1 MWVGLW
7 YGVRIIKFE
16 DVEGRS
22 GCLEKDLFVR
32 GLLFVGRFIDEET
45 WYQRIQQTLL
55 TRLTKKI

>member
-1 MWVGLW
+1 VGLW
-7 YGVRIIKFE
+7 YGVRIIKVE
-16 DVEGRS
+16 DVEGWS

-32 GLLFVGRFIDEET
+32 SPLFVGRFIDEET